1 MLHRWA
7 FHWHNHQ
14 EKRLASPGEVKD
26 THRDFQLRTQGPHH
40 GNAPTGDGERP
51 VPARKANHTDR
62 ESERAAAGGR
72 MGPILLRSVL
82 QQDPLLREEAGA
94 SVWTAGPL
102 GGPQGGTIRQRAPLI
117 PLCTVQDVPNSNALQ
132 TSTQV

>member
-1 MLHRWA
+1 
-7 FHWHNHQ
+7 
-14 EKRLASPGEVKD
+14 
-26 THRDFQLRTQGPHH
+26 
-40 GNAPTGDGERP
+40 
-51 VPARKANHTDR
+51 
-62 ESERAAAGGR
+62 

-94 SVWTAGPL
+94 SVRTAGPL